1 MRTPLA
7 EHLDSGQLAYAV
19 ITHHRSESDFA
30 TKLFIQVY
38 DMFEDKEDIMPEGI
52 KKTMSRSGS
61 FQNLPKENTMINQII
76 ENNKSAAITATY
88 LEAGRMANDQIVK
101 VASKKL
107 PLMARSGKANLDD
120 IAKELHHQ
128 LKNGDD
134 ISFVIQ
140 SKKSDETIQL
150 KFDIVKHIIDV
161 RLAEQ
166 SAAETLRSNK
176 EKKQQLLA
184 IIAQK
189 ENEGL
194 MNTSLDE
201 LKKMAESL

>member
-1 MRTPLA
+1 MFDKAFRQKLRF
-7 EHLDSGQLAYAV
+7 ESSMGQLSV
-19 ITHHRSESDFA
+19 
-30 TKLFIQVY
+30 
-38 DMFEDKEDIMPEGI
+38 EDLWD
-52 KKTMSRSGS
+52 
-61 FQNLPKENTMINQII
+61 
-76 ENNKSAAITATY
+76 
-88 LEAGRMANDQIVK
+88 
-101 VASKKL
+101 L
-107 PLMARSGKANLDD
+107 PLTARSGKANLDD

-184 IIAQK
+184 IISQK

>member
-1 MRTPLA
+1 MFDKAFRQKLRF
-7 EHLDSGQLAYAV
+7 ESSMGQLSV
-19 ITHHRSESDFA
+19 
-30 TKLFIQVY
+30 
-38 DMFEDKEDIMPEGI
+38 EDLWD
-52 KKTMSRSGS
+52 
-61 FQNLPKENTMINQII
+61 
-76 ENNKSAAITATY
+76 
-88 LEAGRMANDQIVK
+88 
-101 VASKKL
+101 L
-107 PLMARSGKANLDD
+107 PLTARSGKANLDD

-176 EKKQQLLA
+176 DKKQQLLA

>member
-1 MRTPLA
+1 MFDKAFRQKLRF
-7 EHLDSGQLAYAV
+7 ESSMGQLSV
-19 ITHHRSESDFA
+19 
-30 TKLFIQVY
+30 
-38 DMFEDKEDIMPEGI
+38 EDLWD
-52 KKTMSRSGS
+52 
-61 FQNLPKENTMINQII
+61 
-76 ENNKSAAITATY
+76 
-88 LEAGRMANDQIVK
+88 
-101 VASKKL
+101 L
-107 PLMARSGKANLDD
+107 PLTAHSGKANLDD

>member
-1 MRTPLA
+1 MFDKAFRQKLRFESPM
-7 EHLDSGQLAYAV
+7 GQLSV
-19 ITHHRSESDFA
+19 
-30 TKLFIQVY
+30 
-38 DMFEDKEDIMPEGI
+38 EDLWD
-52 KKTMSRSGS
+52 
-61 FQNLPKENTMINQII
+61 
-76 ENNKSAAITATY
+76 
-88 LEAGRMANDQIVK
+88 
-101 VASKKL
+101 L
-107 PLMARSGKANLDD
+107 PLTARSGKANLDD

>member
-1 MRTPLA
+1 MFDKAFRQKLRF
-7 EHLDSGQLAYAV
+7 ESLMGQLSV
-19 ITHHRSESDFA
+19 
-30 TKLFIQVY
+30 
-38 DMFEDKEDIMPEGI
+38 EDLWD
-52 KKTMSRSGS
+52 
-61 FQNLPKENTMINQII
+61 
-76 ENNKSAAITATY
+76 
-88 LEAGRMANDQIVK
+88 
-101 VASKKL
+101 L
-107 PLMARSGKANLDD
+107 PLTARSGKANLDD
-120 IAKELHHQ
+120 IAKDLHHQ

>member
-1 MRTPLA
+1 MFDKAFRQKLRFESPM
-7 EHLDSGQLAYAV
+7 GQLSV
-19 ITHHRSESDFA
+19 
-30 TKLFIQVY
+30 
-38 DMFEDKEDIMPEGI
+38 EDLWD
-52 KKTMSRSGS
+52 
-61 FQNLPKENTMINQII
+61 
-76 ENNKSAAITATY
+76 
-88 LEAGRMANDQIVK
+88 
-101 VASKKL
+101 L
-107 PLMARSGKANLDD
+107 PLTARSGKANLDD

-184 IIAQK
+184 IISQK

>member
-1 MRTPLA
+1 MFDKAFRQKLRF
-7 EHLDSGQLAYAV
+7 ESLMGQLSV
-19 ITHHRSESDFA
+19 
-30 TKLFIQVY
+30 
-38 DMFEDKEDIMPEGI
+38 EDLWD
-52 KKTMSRSGS
+52 
-61 FQNLPKENTMINQII
+61 
-76 ENNKSAAITATY
+76 
-88 LEAGRMANDQIVK
+88 
-101 VASKKL
+101 L
-107 PLMARSGKANLDD
+107 PLTARSGKANLDD
-120 IAKELHHQ
+120 IAKDLHHQ
-128 LKNGDD
+128 LKNEDD

>member
-1 MRTPLA
+1 MFDKAFRQKLRF
-7 EHLDSGQLAYAV
+7 ESSMGQLSV
-19 ITHHRSESDFA
+19 
-30 TKLFIQVY
+30 
-38 DMFEDKEDIMPEGI
+38 EDLWD
-52 KKTMSRSGS
+52 
-61 FQNLPKENTMINQII
+61 
-76 ENNKSAAITATY
+76 
-88 LEAGRMANDQIVK
+88 
-101 VASKKL
+101 L
-107 PLMARSGKANLDD
+107 PLTARSGKANLDD

>member
-1 MRTPLA
+1 MFDKAFRQKLRFESPM
-7 EHLDSGQLAYAV
+7 GQLSV
-19 ITHHRSESDFA
+19 
-30 TKLFIQVY
+30 
-38 DMFEDKEDIMPEGI
+38 EDLWD
-52 KKTMSRSGS
+52 
-61 FQNLPKENTMINQII
+61 
-76 ENNKSAAITATY
+76 
-88 LEAGRMANDQIVK
+88 
-101 VASKKL
+101 L
-107 PLMARSGKANLDD
+107 PLTARSGKANLDD

-176 EKKQQLLA
+176 DKKQQLLA

>member
-1 MRTPLA
+1 MFDKAFRQKLRFESPM
-7 EHLDSGQLAYAV
+7 GQLSV
-19 ITHHRSESDFA
+19 
-30 TKLFIQVY
+30 
-38 DMFEDKEDIMPEGI
+38 EDLWD
-52 KKTMSRSGS
+52 
-61 FQNLPKENTMINQII
+61 
-76 ENNKSAAITATY
+76 
-88 LEAGRMANDQIVK
+88 
-101 VASKKL
+101 L
-107 PLMARSGKANLDD
+107 PLTARSGKANLDD
-120 IAKELHHQ
+120 IAKDLHHQ

-150 KFDIVKHIIDV
+150 KFDIIKHIIDV

>member
-1 MRTPLA
+1 MFDKAFRQKLRF
-7 EHLDSGQLAYAV
+7 ESSLGQLSV
-19 ITHHRSESDFA
+19 
-30 TKLFIQVY
+30 
-38 DMFEDKEDIMPEGI
+38 EDLWD
-52 KKTMSRSGS
+52 
-61 FQNLPKENTMINQII
+61 
-76 ENNKSAAITATY
+76 
-88 LEAGRMANDQIVK
+88 
-101 VASKKL
+101 L
-107 PLMARSGKANLDD
+107 PLTSRSGKANLDD

-150 KFDIVKHIIDV
+150 KFDIIKHIIDV